1 MQERII
7 ARIYEWNDRVDA
19 LRSSPVAFNADQ
31 AWLLLKEEYEE
42 EKEARKNWDI
52 EEIADALADQ
62 FIIAIWELRKI
73 GIKQWS
79 FDLCTNKNP
88 FIEKNAHAY
97 FIVAQN
103 AWYALSSVNHAQN
116 WTICDRI
123 LTEVID
129 KLFTR
134 FGDDCYIDEN
144 NKFRRSS
151 TYEKPNLSFL
161 LK

>member
-1 MQERII
+1 MSSQRI
-7 ARIYEWNDRVDA
+7 A
-19 LRSSPVAFNADQ
+19 LFAVAVLA
-31 AWLLLKEEYEE
+31 LL
-42 EKEARKNWDI
+42 A
-52 EEIADALADQ
+52 
-62 FIIAIWELRKI
+62 
-73 GIKQWS
+73 
-79 FDLCTNKNP
+79 
-88 FIEKNAHAY
+88 
-97 FIVAQN
+97 VAQN

-144 NKFRRSS
+144 NKFRKSS